1 MRGRRKVAERECV
14 MIDNKPG
21 SAVNNGNPIA
31 RMALVC
37 LLIIAATAGLA
48 GCSGPNL
55 PVTSVAQANSAV
67 AQVYH
72 VADGDK
78 VRVTVFD
85 EPNLTGDYQ
94 VGLDGSL
101 QLPLIGRIA
110 ASGMTSTA
118 LSDAIAGALKG
129 GGYVLNPRVAIEL
142 TEHQPIFVLG
152 EVKTPGQYA
161 YVSNMTLDQAVA
173 LAGGF
178 TPRANKGI
186 VVLRRQQW
194 NSAKK
199 VRLGQSSLLIAP
211 GDTITVEEAFF

>member
-21 SAVNNGNPIA
+21 SFVNNRNPIA
-31 RMALVC
+31 RMAAAC

-129 GGYVLNPRVAIEL
+129 GGYVLNPRVAIVL
-142 TEHQPIFVLG
+142 T
-152 EVKTPGQYA
+152 
-161 YVSNMTLDQAVA
+161 
-173 LAGGF
+173 
-178 TPRANKGI
+178 
-186 VVLRRQQW
+186 
-194 NSAKK
+194 
-199 VRLGQSSLLIAP
+199 
-211 GDTITVEEAFF
+211 